1 MCSHCNYFNPGV
13 IPTLSKITIYEIARQ
28 AGVSVSTVSRVANN
42 KPNVNSETRKRVL
55 AILEKNN
62 YNPNEAARGLVTK
75 SSRIIG
81 ILLTD
86 IRTTHHTEGIY
97 YIQQELQEQ
106 GYSFLI
112 MNTGREDA
120 EKARYIKLLSQR
132 CVEGAIL
139 VGSTFQSEMV
149 KQAIATY
156 MPNIPVFLANGY
168 IDLPNCYG
176 VISDEQDGVINCMHY
191 VSQLGKKRPVFLVD
205 YLTPSN
211 QKKIDGFLEG
221 CSKYF
226 TKCASPVFIESGTDF
241 SSYYETTIKLLA
253 DNPEIDAIIASE
265 DIIAAGALKALHD
278 EKIAVP
284 EQVAV
289 IGINNSFLA
298 EMTSPPLTSLDNML
312 LGLSITIAH
321 NLSAVLQ
328 GRQVMKKMMIY
339 SKLVTREST

>member
-1 MCSHCNYFNPGV
+1 M
-13 IPTLSKITIYEIARQ
+13 SKITIYEIARQ

-42 KPNVNSETRKRVL
+42 KPNVNAKTRKRVL
-55 AILEKNN
+55 EILAKNN
-62 YNPNEAARGLVTK
+62 YSPNEAARGLVTK
-75 SSRIIG
+75 SSRMIG

-112 MNTGREDA
+112 MNTGRDDA

-132 CVEGAIL
+132 CVEGTIL
-139 VGSTFQSEMV
+139 VGSTFQSEAV

-156 MPNIPVFLANGY
+156 MSNIPVFLANGY

-176 VISDEQDGVINCMHY
+176 VISDEQDGVVHCMQY
-191 VSQLGKKRPVFLVD
+191 LSEQGRKRPVFLVD

-211 QKKIDGFLEG
+211 QAKIDGFLEG

-226 TKCASPVFIESGTDF
+226 AKCASPIFIESGTDF
-241 SSYYETTIKLLA
+241 NSYYETTIKLM
-253 DNPEIDAIIASE
+253 DENPGTDAIIASE
-265 DIIAAGALKALHD
+265 DIIAAGVLKALHD
-278 EKIAVP
+278 LRISVP
-284 EQVAV
+284 QQIAV
-289 IGINNSFLA
+289 IGINNSSLT
-298 EMTSPPLTSLDNML
+298 EMTRPTLTSLDNML

-328 GRQVMKKMMIY
+328 GRQAMKKIMLY
-339 SKLVTREST
+339 SKLVIREST